1 MNFSIKLLKKNTYST
16 TYKAQNIILKLS
28 SLLKT
33 GVHLGTTL
41 QEHYPPMPY
50 IIGFRHNILII
61 DLTQTIF
68 LLKRSLYF
76 LVYLIRARSRACIA
90 SYSCGSY
97 FRNLCYLDFFKK
109 KNFASNLIF
118 DDLKEYYNSSNF
130 NSSVFNFKNVIRTK
144 KVKFKSLLNLK
155 NTFLNLKFKKFW
167 SKYYIFIKNNKIILE
182 LKSEL
187 ILKLRFNYNSIDKY
201 TKYSL
206 FIEKK
211 INKNF
216 NSMENT
222 IKKLKIRND
231 KKRKLTLRIKLAKII
246 RTKKRKRKMSKKKFN
261 IFFKKIR
268 KNPKRIKKKI
278 LYLKNYLR
286 NLSFKYRRWK
296 YFKILRK
303 IELQRLPKNNYKRWC
318 IPVTNWARGAL
329 TNQNRL
335 FYYRKMILIKFKK
348 TIKKKIK
355 SNRLIRL
362 KLKYKK
368 IITKKQFEYNIM
380 INMLFKKYLD
390 NLYYLEVL
398 RSFFTTVIVVDNNE
412 YKYIVG
418 EASSRDVP
426 SIVIVSTN
434 MRPSIIDYP
443 IPGNSYGKSG
453 IKLYI
458 NLIYFTIKTGAKLS
472 QYFITDTNEFLK
484 RDKKALGLTVNPVKK
499 FVKKWVKKYH
509 RKLKKVNK
517 KAFGLIVN
525 PVKGSIINPVK
536 GFVKKR

>member
-1 MNFSIKLLKKNTYST
+1 
-16 TYKAQNIILKLS
+16 
-28 SLLKT
+28 
-33 GVHLGTTL
+33 
-41 QEHYPPMPY
+41 
-50 IIGFRHNILII
+50 
-61 DLTQTIF
+61 
-68 LLKRSLYF
+68 
-76 LVYLIRARSRACIA
+76 
-90 SYSCGSY
+90 
-97 FRNLCYLDFFKK
+97 
-109 KNFASNLIF
+109 
-118 DDLKEYYNSSNF
+118 
-130 NSSVFNFKNVIRTK
+130 
-144 KVKFKSLLNLK
+144 
-155 NTFLNLKFKKFW
+155 
-167 SKYYIFIKNNKIILE
+167 
-182 LKSEL
+182 
-187 ILKLRFNYNSIDKY
+187 
-201 TKYSL
+201 
-206 FIEKK
+206 
-211 INKNF
+211 
-216 NSMENT
+216 
-222 IKKLKIRND
+222 
-231 KKRKLTLRIKLAKII
+231 
-246 RTKKRKRKMSKKKFN
+246 
-261 IFFKKIR
+261 
-268 KNPKRIKKKI
+268 
-278 LYLKNYLR
+278 
-286 NLSFKYRRWK
+286 
-296 YFKILRK
+296 
-303 IELQRLPKNNYKRWC
+303 
-318 IPVTNWARGAL
+318 
-329 TNQNRL
+329 
-335 FYYRKMILIKFKK
+335 MILIKFKK